1 MKKLLIVL
9 LALMMALS
17 VCSFA
22 LAEEA
27 ITIRIAH
34 WDVESSLV
42 ENDAMREYVENKFGI
57 RLEAMNTTW
66 DDYVQKIQAW
76 AAADS
81 LPDIFS
87 IDAIC
92 TPNYYTWIEDEVVHA
107 LPADLSA
114 YPNLEEYLN
123 VDDIQALKINGQ
135 LYCIPRKTYPSNYWM
150 TCDRV
155 IAYRWDLAQA
165 AGITKEPET
174 FDEFRTMIQ
183 TIIKTDPEGRQV
195 QGLTSLQAKQ
205 LDGFLFTYSMPAA
218 MSDGSGSDY
227 KWVKGED
234 GIYRP
239 RYFTTDMLSTFQLA
253 RDMYEEG
260 TIEKDF
266 ALTTSSTATEKFLTG
281 QSAAILGGGGVAA
294 LWGRLG
300 KNWAEA
306 NDGADFTEDV
316 RILKIL
322 EGKDGAKTFP
332 MFRTAWSESYIS
344 SHVDDAKME
353 KILQLYDFLVS
364 SEGQMLI
371 NWGFEGVDYEMKD
384 GKALSLLE
392 TGVAL
397 GSKYPCA
404 GFLNNLASWGQS
416 NTNRDYPTD
425 APNEWYRDN
434 DFSLHDQAEA
444 TGAMPSFDMR
454 ITYMSTPLKDNFII
468 TQAED
473 LISVMMGDKPVAE
486 MVDELVKSYEEKG
499 LQAMIDEVNAKAAE
513 MGY

>member
-1 MKKLLIVL
+1 MKKLLTFL
-9 LALMMALS
+9 LALMMVLS
-17 VCSFA
+17 MFSFA
-22 LAEEA
+22 SAEEP
-27 ITIRIAH
+27 ITIKIAH

-92 TPNYYTWIEDEVVHA
+92 TPNYYAWIEDEVVHA

-114 YPNLEEYLN
+114 YPNLEAYLD
-123 VDDIQALKINGQ
+123 VADIQALKIDGQ
-135 LYCIPRKTYPSNYWM
+135 LYCIPRKTYPSDYWM
-150 TCDRV
+150 VCDRT
-155 IAYRWDLAQA
+155 IAYRWDLAQE

-174 FDEFRTMIQ
+174 FDEFREMIQ
-183 TIIKTDPEGRQV
+183 AIIKADPEGKQI

-253 RDMYEEG
+253 RDMYVEG
-260 TIEKDF
+260 TIEKDY

-294 LWGRLG
+294 WYGRLG

-322 EGKDGAKTFP
+322 EGKDGQKTFP

-344 SHVDDAKME
+344 SHVDDAKLE

-371 NWGFEGVDYEMKD
+371 NWGFDGVDYEMKD
-384 GKALSLLE
+384 GKAVSLLD
-392 TGVAL
+392 GVSL
-397 GSKYPCA
+397 SSKYPCA

-425 APNEWYRDN
+425 APTEWYRDN
-434 DFSLHDQAEA
+434 DFSLHEQAEA
-444 TGAMPSFDMR
+444 TGEMPSFDMR
-454 ITYMSTPLKDNFII
+454 ITYMSTPLKDSFVIN
-468 TQAED
+468 QADD
-473 LISVMMGDKPVAE
+473 LIKVMMGTEPVE
-486 MVDELVKSYEEKG
+486 DMVNELIKEYEDKG

-513 MGY
+513 LGY